1 MLLVPDE
8 ARPGEVRRLLE
19 AAQLP
24 VFWGAGRTAAGVPA
38 SSAPRLLEP
47 LDGLAVLH
55 DAASRQFCENRR
67 GLLEDHRRLRDLLRE
82 LPSVDRPRLEA
93 AVPEL
98 DDVAT
103 LDEHQL
109 RNVVA
114 MTAEYCRGLCVF
126 DEQGVGKTVTG
137 IYSLDVLFARD
148 QASLALIVAPKSMV
162 AEWPSELSRFRP
174 GVYTVGVL
182 DGDRRT
188 KRRVLKRRLDVVVCN
203 FETVVSIE
211 RELVAALRARP
222 GRSLL
227 YVDESFFVK
236 NPDARRSRALRRARE
251 WCSRCFVLCGTPAPN
266 QASDLV
272 AQVSLADLGATFGS
286 VDIPEDRHDAH
297 IVVADALAGRG
308 AYVRSLKQD
317 VLPELPPR
325 RFEVVR
331 VELTGDQLS
340 AYRHA
345 LEHLLVDLR
354 AETDEGFAR
363 RLASWAARRT
373 TLLQICSD
381 PTGLVPGFTQVP
393 AKQAALDELV
403 RRFILE
409 GEEKLVVWSFYRAS
423 VQALCE
429 RYAHLGVI
437 RYDGTVGDAAARRAA
452 VHSFQ
457 EDPETRIMVAN
468 PAAAGAGLTLHAARL
483 AVYESMSNQAAHW
496 LQSLDRIHRRGQE
509 REVSYVV
516 LLCRDTL
523 EEGEYDRLRQKE
535 RHARQLLSD
544 RIDEPPTRERLLHEL
559 LDAARD
565 VGLEVAEVAR

>member
-1 MLLVPDE
+1 LT
-8 ARPGEVRRLLE
+8 VR
-19 AAQLP
+19 
-24 VFWGAGRTAAGVPA
+24 
-38 SSAPRLLEP
+38 
-47 LDGLAVLH
+47 LDPT
-55 DAASRQFCENRR
+55 SRQFCENRR
-67 GLLEDHRRLRDLLRE
+67 GLLEDHRRLRELLRE
-82 LPSVDRPRLEA
+82 VSAVDRARLEA

-98 DDVAT
+98 DDAAT

-109 RNVVA
+109 RNVVV
-114 MTAEYCRGLCVF
+114 MTAQRCRGLCVF
-126 DEQGVGKTVTG
+126 DEQGVGKTVTA

-148 QASLALIVAPKSMV
+148 QASLALVVAPKSMV
-162 AEWPSELSRFRP
+162 AEWPSELARFRP

-182 DGDRRT
+182 DGDRLA
-188 KRRVLKRRLDVVVCN
+188 KRRVLKRGRDVVVCN

-211 RELVAALRARP
+211 QELIAALRARP
-222 GRSLL
+222 GRCLL

-236 NPDARRSRALRRARE
+236 NPDARRTRALRRVRE

-286 VDIPEDRHDAH
+286 VEIPEDRHDAH
-297 IVVADALAGRG
+297 AVVTSALGGRG

-317 VLPELPPR
+317 VLPELPSR
-325 RFEVVR
+325 RFEVVH

-354 AETDEGFAR
+354 AETDEAFAR
-363 RLASWAARRT
+363 HLVSWAARRT
-373 TLLQICSD
+373 ALLQICSD

-393 AKQAALDELV
+393 VKQAALDELV

-409 GEEKLVVWSFYRAS
+409 AEEKLVVWSFYRAS
-423 VQALCE
+423 LQALCE
-429 RYAHLGVI
+429 RYAHLGVV
-437 RYDGTVGDAAARRAA
+437 RYDGTVSGIAARRAA
-452 VHSFQ
+452 VRSFQ
-457 EDPETRIMVAN
+457 EDPATRIMVAN

-509 REVSYVV
+509 RDVSYIV

-523 EEGEYDRLRQKE
+523 EEREFEQLRQKE
-535 RHARQLLSD
+535 RHARELLSD
-544 RIDEPPTRERLLHEL
+544 PVQEPPTREQMLHEL
-559 LDAARD
+559 LVAARD

>member
-1 MLLVPDE
+1 M
-8 ARPGEVRRLLE
+8 
-19 AAQLP
+19 
-24 VFWGAGRTAAGVPA
+24 
-38 SSAPRLLEP
+38 
-47 LDGLAVLH
+47 
-55 DAASRQFCENRR
+55 
-67 GLLEDHRRLRDLLRE
+67 
-82 LPSVDRPRLEA
+82 
-93 AVPEL
+93 
-98 DDVAT
+98 
-103 LDEHQL
+103 
-109 RNVVA
+109 
-114 MTAEYCRGLCVF
+114 
-126 DEQGVGKTVTG
+126 
-137 IYSLDVLFARD
+137 
-148 QASLALIVAPKSMV
+148 
-162 AEWPSELSRFRP
+162 
-174 GVYTVGVL
+174 
-182 DGDRRT
+182 
-188 KRRVLKRRLDVVVCN
+188 
-203 FETVVSIE
+203 
-211 RELVAALRARP
+211 
-222 GRSLL
+222 
-227 YVDESFFVK
+227 
-236 NPDARRSRALRRARE
+236 
-251 WCSRCFVLCGTPAPN
+251 LCGTPAPN

-393 AKQAALDELV
+393 AKQAALERHRAV
-403 RRFILE
+403 RPRGR
-409 GEEKLVVWSFYRAS
+409 GEARRVVVYRAS

-457 EDPETRIMVAN
+457 EDPE
-468 PAAAGAGLTLHAARL
+468 PG
-483 AVYESMSNQAAHW
+483 
-496 LQSLDRIHRRGQE
+496 
-509 REVSYVV
+509 
-516 LLCRDTL
+516 
-523 EEGEYDRLRQKE
+523 
-535 RHARQLLSD
+535 
-544 RIDEPPTRERLLHEL
+544 
-559 LDAARD
+559 
-565 VGLEVAEVAR
+565 